1 MRKAEIPMSVVPA
14 TFPFYRFEGTHYDIG
29 RQFGEACIDR
39 IHLHLELATSRLEQ
53 KNGISRQ
60 HALANAHRFQPYVQE
75 VAPFFDEEIRGI
87 AAGAHIS
94 IEEAWL
100 LQLRAEL
107 GIIPADDILDEPGDE
122 CTSYAVLAPAT
133 SDGIPMIGQNA
144 DLPAF
149 YAQLGVVVEYVFDD
163 MPSVLMLTPAGQVSY
178 LGINEKGM
186 GAFANYLTCDGWRVG
201 FPRYLFSRL
210 ALTHETV
217 DDAIRTIDG
226 LYRASSRNLMLMDA
240 HGTAADLET
249 TPASTGRIDP
259 VNDLIAHAN
268 HFEHPDMLDQERVSE
283 KYLPNTRTRSATMRR
298 LLEENHGRLNPEV
311 MQGILRDRSAYPDC
325 LCRMEEDNPEH
336 DSMTFASLI
345 ARPTEGEMW
354 IAVGPPHE
362 HQYERYAFS
371 KVPAEA

>member
-1 MRKAEIPMSVVPA
+1 MSVVPDI
-14 TFPFYRFEGTHYDIG
+14 FPHYRFEGTHYEIG

-39 IHLHLELATSRLEQ
+39 IHLHLELASSRLEEKQ
-53 KNGISRQ
+53 GIRRED
-60 HALANAHRFQPYVQE
+60 ALRNAHRFQPWVQE

-87 AAGAHIS
+87 AAGARIS

-107 GIIPADDILDEPGDE
+107 GVVPADAIAEEPGDE
-122 CTSYAVLAPAT
+122 CTSYAVLPAAT
-133 SDGIPMIGQNA
+133 SDGIAMIGQNA
-144 DLPAF
+144 DLPPF

-178 LGINEKGM
+178 LGINDKGM
-186 GAFANYLTCDGWRVG
+186 GAFANYLTCEGWRVG

-210 ALTHETV
+210 ALTCESV

-226 LYRASSRNLMLMDA
+226 LHRASSRNLMLMDR

-249 TPASTGRIDP
+249 TPAATGRIDP
-259 VNDLIAHAN
+259 ENDLLAHAN
-268 HFEHPDMLDQERVSE
+268 HFEHPDMLHEERA
-283 KYLPNTRTRSATMRR
+283 KDAYLPNTRTRSATMRR
-298 LLEENHGRLNPEV
+298 LLEDRHGQLNPET
-311 MQGILRDRSAYPDC
+311 MQAILRDRTCYPDC
-325 LCRMEEDNPEH
+325 LSRQPDDNPTH
-336 DSMTFASLI
+336 DAMTFASLI

-354 IAVGPPHE
+354 VAVGPPHE

-371 KVPAEA
+371 TVAAGA

>member
-1 MRKAEIPMSVVPA
+1 MSVVPD
-14 TFPFYRFEGTHYDIG
+14 TFPMFRFQGTHYDIG

-39 IHLHLELATSRLEQ
+39 IHQHLELATTRLEQ
-53 KNGISRQ
+53 NNGIGRE
-60 HALANAHRFQPYVQE
+60 HALASANRFQPYVQE
-75 VAPFFDEEIRGI
+75 IAPFFDEEIRGI

-107 GIIPADDILDEPGDE
+107 GIIPAEGISDEPGDE
-122 CTSYAVLAPAT
+122 CTSFAALAPAT
-133 SDGIPMIGQNA
+133 SDGIPMVGQNA
-144 DLPAF
+144 DLPPF
-149 YAQLGVVVEYVFDD
+149 YPQLGVVVEYVFDD
-163 MPSVLMLTPAGQVSY
+163 MPAVLMLAPAGQVSY
-178 LGINEKGM
+178 IGINEKGM

-217 DDAIRTIDG
+217 DDAIRAIDA

-249 TPASTGRIDP
+249 TPASTGRINPDR
-259 VNDLIAHAN
+259 DLIAHAN
-268 HFEHPDMLDQERVSE
+268 HFEHPGMLAQERASE
-283 KYLPNTRTRSATMRR
+283 KYLPNSRTRTATMRR
-298 LLEENHGRLNPEV
+298 LLEQSHGELNPER
-311 MQGILRDRSAYPDC
+311 MQAILRDRSAFPNC
-325 LCRMEEDNPEH
+325 LCQVEEDNPEH
-336 DSMTFASLI
+336 DSMTFASVI

-371 KVPAEA
+371 TVVTEA

>member
-1 MRKAEIPMSVVPA
+1 MSVVPD
-14 TFPFYRFEGTHYDIG
+14 TFPSYRFEGTHYDIG

-39 IHLHLELATSRLEQ
+39 IHQHLELATTRLEQ
-53 KNGISRQ
+53 NNGIRRE
-60 HALANAHRFQPYVQE
+60 HALANAHRFQPFVQE

-107 GIIPADDILDEPGDE
+107 GVIPAEDITDEPGDE

-133 SDGIPMIGQNA
+133 SDGIPMVGQNA
-144 DLPAF
+144 DLPPF

-178 LGINEKGM
+178 LGINDKGM

-217 DDAIRTIDG
+217 DDAVRAIDG

-249 TPASTGRIDP
+249 TPARTGRIDP
-259 VNDLIAHAN
+259 EHDMIAHAN
-268 HFEHPDMLDQERVSE
+268 HFEHPEMLEMERA
-283 KYLPNTRTRSATMRR
+283 KDAYLPNTRTRSATMRR
-298 LLEENHGRLNPEV
+298 LLEEHYGELNPEA
-311 MQGILRDRSAYPDC
+311 MQAILRDRTSFPDC
-325 LCRMEEDNPEH
+325 LCREETDNPEH

-354 IAVGPPHE
+354 VAVGPPHE
-362 HQYERYAFS
+362 HSYERYSFS
-371 KVPAEA
+371 NVPAEV